1 MALPICANHRLHK
14 AIRSGGPDLIDVPTG
29 DQLNPQRMPRSRG
42 KRLTFPLPYV
52 MMMTTVTGK
61 ARLPGN
67 HSNRTR
73 LTARITDREGIAGI
87 LNGTCP
93 KQLITRKCAI
103 NSPLPFSVQGG
114 FLISGSAP
122 LTSSPSGRIA
132 RRRSS
137 SIHVCGTSYAINRKY

>member
-1 MALPICANHRLHK
+1 
-14 AIRSGGPDLIDVPTG
+14 
-29 DQLNPQRMPRSRG
+29 
-42 KRLTFPLPYV
+42 

-93 KQLITRKCAI
+93 KQFITRKCAI
-103 NSPLPFSVQGG
+103 NSPLPFSVQGV
-114 FLISGSAP
+114 FSVSGSAIDQFAFRAHR
-122 LTSSPSGRIA
+122 TA
-132 RRRSS
+132 
-137 SIHVCGTSYAINRKY
+137 SIFLHPCMRNLLCD